1 MREEI
6 KTKGNREREMRGK
19 MLILFISIFFY
30 NNRAGIIYN
39 RVLTNY
45 TCGATRL
52 EGKEYPN

>member
-1 MREEI
+1 MREAI

-19 MLILFISIFFY
+19 MLILFISVVFY

-39 RVLTNY
+39 EVLTNC
-45 TCGATRL
+45 TRGATRI